1 MNHNVVCASKCD
13 GFNLFVERMHNLI
26 KERTKTF
33 RSFHGC
39 VESADSIMK
48 GYSIFYNFI
57 RKHQSINCCPY
68 ELAIP
73 NLTLKSENKWLELI
87 QMSKLNNLSNSFNL
101 PSSSNDK

>member
-87 QMSKLNNLSNSFNL
+87 QMSKLNNFQN
-101 PSSSNDK
+101 

>member
-1 MNHNVVCASKCD
+1 
-13 GFNLFVERMHNLI
+13 
-26 KERTKTF
+26 
-33 RSFHGC
+33 
-39 VESADSIMK
+39 MK

-87 QMSKLNNLSNSFNL
+87 QLSK
-101 PSSSNDK
+101 KA